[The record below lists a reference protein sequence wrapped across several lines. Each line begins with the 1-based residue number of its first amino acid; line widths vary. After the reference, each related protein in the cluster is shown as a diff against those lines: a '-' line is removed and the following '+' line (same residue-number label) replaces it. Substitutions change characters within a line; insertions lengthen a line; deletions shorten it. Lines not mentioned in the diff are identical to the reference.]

1 MKKKVR
7 IYKSP
12 TNKGKYLNKT
22 KKFLSKFQNG
32 GALTQN
38 RLLDAYSENVFSQL
52 NSDMKPEDVYENLLV
67 SGLDK
72 EMAGSIMTSVITKMI
87 EAGLFDPQYF
97 EKIAKQTSSQGRA
110 GQQPSGTPQ
119 EMGDLAQSEEPYEED
134 AYSGGDQSQ
143 MMAQDQTSQLS
154 MQEGGDMQSPEMMQE
169 QPNEL
174 EQQQEPIPF
183 DQYMDSND
191 ESPQLKFPN
200 LSEYISSNEPSWND
214 ISQMQTGGMTKKRF
228 VRSLLKKQ
236 EGGDSQS
243 AGTGDR
249 QDTLTNEIKA
259 RKNDFT
265 STLKQLSTKAL
276 GEEIYDNAQKLGD
289 PKVMEMAEGLVQ
301 KEQSNIPEA
310 QKGGILKKLAKAY
323 PDLKPV
329 TNFNKLG
336 RDELKQLGQ
345 VRGLLRDQTYAKT
358 ANDATLKKK
367 LNSALTSHVSDADLQ
382 VLFPGTQGKES
393 ILNRIAQG
401 RGPNSSKAADLQEAA
416 SYGHGLMTVDDAPM
430 LASGNLKYEMS
441 HPDDISEAAAASRF
455 AGMLENPFSRTEQGY
470 YGLDNAG
477 IGTAN
482 LLPSLYAKDFY
493 DPSAMMAATRAQ
505 AQNLGSMP
513 IGSVAT
519 GSDDLTIDSK
529 ILQDSM
535 FAKIMTNPEAYGV
548 FENPLFTGYG
558 RLSGDDL
565 LTDGYWKKKLAS
577 QLEQLEYL
585 GLSDQDKV
593 MRAEQLMGDA
603 NRVRRDY
610 YMTQKDKRFNID
622 SDYPILEFN
631 KKALTEVPSELSPAA
646 KSLWKEGNW
655 GLGRKSPHN
664 PFNITGIQSSYDFV
678 VPQFGLGKNRQVD
691 DLNFESGGY
700 VDNQE
705 DFQYLQEGAALPAAQ
720 RGGILPK
727 AQFGYANVDEDLT
740 DEERMS
746 FSKTPEF
753 AESARSMLDEDLYG
767 GRGMGYDD
775 MQYTASE
782 NLGYNEDKGD
792 QVADYYDN
800 ILTNQGPAAFQNA
813 INEGQDSYVSAIPFA
828 NNTNPFPAE
837 TISNP
842 QMEALQNYTA
852 PEDLREQGYLNNN
865 LEAQQQ
871 YLAPGEQYSDVE
883 WDNDYQY
890 GGQQVAQKGG
900 AAYKVAKAFSKAGAA
915 EENAVDPWKGYD
927 IRDSK
932 INYNRQT
939 VPYGTFS
946 GRRGRLR
953 DTLFPANRMF
963 GRTPYVKSKTDY
975 EGPMNALTP
984 LRREVT
990 KTNWRGKPK
999 KWNDYYTTGSG
1010 SDQSNELQDQIN
1022 ARNEATKELISF
1034 DPTFNDMYGDFKGS
1048 TKRKIRR
1055 GERQANR
1062 AEEYQS
1068 GGFTNNMGVNANSP
1082 NMAVNPQAEITN
1094 LDPNQGMMGGM
1105 GAFMNNNTPSINP
1118 ASQPNNINVDPNQAV
1133 DPIQQNFDDYQ
1144 YGNFKPN
1151 KNDPSEIVKVENE
1164 AKRRTKVTDGE
1175 TLANTAIAG
1184 IRGVAGLKSRFNT
1197 KNDHADY
1204 NDEMTRPENLYANTV
1219 KTYKGEEADIAG
1231 KQLGLKNFDQ
1241 MGQMDYTGMNTAK
1254 YGKFMQEG
1262 GYMEGLEEDG
1272 EYELPEELIEYLL
1285 ANGVQLDFM

>member
-97 EKIAKQTSSQGRA
+97 EKIAKQTSSQGQA

-243 AGTGDR
+243 AGTGNR

-329 TNFNKLG
+329 KNFNKLQ

-345 VRGLLRDQTYAKT
+345 VRGLLRDQAYAKT

-367 LNSALTSHVSDADLQ
+367 LNSSLTSHVSDADLQ
-382 VLFPGTQGKES
+382 LLFPGTPGKEG

-416 SYGHGLMTVDDAPM
+416 SYGQGLMTVDDAPM
-430 LASGNLKYEMS
+430 LASGDLRGEMMF
-441 HPDDISEAAAASRF
+441 DEDISEAAAASRF
-455 AGMLENPFSRTEQGY
+455 ASMLENPFSRTEQGY

-477 IGTAN
+477 IGTAS
-482 LLPSLYAKDFY
+482 LIPSLYAKDFY
-493 DPSAMMAATRAQ
+493 DPSAMIAATKAQ
-505 AQNLGSMP
+505 AQQLRTMP
-513 IGSVAT
+513 IGSIGT
-519 GSDDLTIDSK
+519 GSDNLTIDSK
-529 ILQDSM
+529 LLQDSM
-535 FAKIMTNPEAYGV
+535 FGKIMTNPEAYGV

-558 RLSGDDL
+558 RLAGEDL
-565 LTDGYWKKKLAS
+565 LTEGYWKKKLAS

-585 GLSDQDKV
+585 GLSEQDKV
-593 MRAEQLMGDA
+593 MRAEQLIGDL
-603 NRVRRDY
+603 NRLRRDY
-610 YMTQKDKRFNID
+610 YMTQKSTIDNRFGTE
-622 SDYPILEFN
+622 SSYPILEFGE
-631 KKALTEVPSELSPAA
+631 KALTEAPSELSPAA

-655 GLGRKSPHN
+655 GLGRKSPKN
-664 PFNITGIQSSYDFV
+664 PYDFV

-700 VDNQE
+700 VDDQE

-720 RGGILPK
+720 
-727 AQFGYANVDEDLT
+727 
-740 DEERMS
+740 
-746 FSKTPEF
+746 
-753 AESARSMLDEDLYG
+753 
-767 GRGMGYDD
+767 
-775 MQYTASE
+775 
-782 NLGYNEDKGD
+782 KG
-792 QVADYYDN
+792 
-800 ILTNQGPAAFQNA
+800 
-813 INEGQDSYVSAIPFA
+813 
-828 NNTNPFPAE
+828 
-837 TISNP
+837 
-842 QMEALQNYTA
+842 
-852 PEDLREQGYLNNN
+852 
-865 LEAQQQ
+865 
-871 YLAPGEQYSDVE
+871 
-883 WDNDYQY
+883 
-890 GGQQVAQKGG
+890 
-900 AAYKVAKAFSKAGAA
+900 GAA
-915 EENAVDPWKGYD
+915 EENAVDPWEGYD

-975 EGPMNALTP
+975 
-984 LRREVT
+984 
-990 KTNWRGKPK
+990 
-999 KWNDYYTTGSG
+999 YTTGSG
-1010 SDQSNELQDQIN
+1010 SGQSSELQDQIN

-1034 DPTFNDMYGDFKGS
+1034 DPSKRQMRQSFNDQYGDFKGS
-1048 TKRKIRR
+1048 AQRQIRRGERQVAKDNKRAQQNPQGDVPFLTGNPFKYKGKGAGKIRR

-1151 KNDPSEIVKVENE
+1151 KNDPSEIVKVENK

-1175 TLANTAIAG
+1175 ALANTAIAG

-1197 KNDHADY
+1197 KNDYADY

>member
-12 TNKGKYLNKT
+12 NNKGEYLNKT

-52 NSDMKPEDVYENLLV
+52 NADMKPEDIYENLLV

-97 EKIAKQTSSQGRA
+97 EKIAKQTSSQGQA

-119 EMGDLAQSEEPYEED
+119 EMGDLAQSEEPYQED
-134 AYSGGDQSQ
+134 AYSQGDQSQ

-154 MQEGGDMQSPEMMQE
+154 MQEGGDMQSPEMMQG

-191 ESPQLKFPN
+191 EPSNLKFPN
-200 LSEYISSNEPSWND
+200 LSEYLNSNEPSWND
-214 ISQMQTGGMTKKRF
+214 ISQMQTGGMTKKKF

-243 AGTGDR
+243 AGTGNR
-249 QDTLTNEIKA
+249 QDTLTNEIEA

-276 GEEIYDNAQKLGD
+276 GEEIYENAQKLGD

-336 RDELKQLGQ
+336 RDELKQLSQ
-345 VRGLLRDQTYAKT
+345 VRGLLRDQSYAKT

-382 VLFPGTQGKES
+382 LLFPGTPGKEG

-401 RGPNSSKAADLQEAA
+401 RGPNVSTAADLEEAA
-416 SYGHGLMTVDDAPM
+416 SFGQGLMTVNDAPM
-430 LASGNLKYEMS
+430 LGSGNIRYEMKN
-441 HPDDISEAAAASRF
+441 PDDISEAAAASRF

-470 YGLDNAG
+470 YGLENAG
-477 IGTAN
+477 IGSGN

-493 DPSAMMAATRAQ
+493 DPSAMIAATKSQ
-505 AQNLGSMP
+505 AQQLRNMP
-513 IGSVAT
+513 VGSVAT
-519 GSDDLTIDSK
+519 GSDNLTIDSK
-529 ILQDSM
+529 LLQDSM
-535 FAKIMTNPEAYGV
+535 FGKIMTNPEAYGV
-548 FENPLFTGYG
+548 HENPLFTGYG
-558 RLSGDDL
+558 RLAGEDL
-565 LTDGYWKKKLAS
+565 LTEGYWKKKLHS

-593 MRAEQLMGDA
+593 MRAEQLIGDS
-603 NRVRRDY
+603 NRLRRDY
-610 YMTQKDKRFNID
+610 YMTHKSTIDNRFNTE
-622 SDYPILEFN
+622 SPYPILEFN
-631 KKALTEVPSELSPAA
+631 EKALTEAPSELSPAA

-664 PFNITGIQSSYDFV
+664 PYDFV

-700 VDNQE
+700 VDDQE
-705 DFQYLQEGAALPAAQ
+705 DFQYLQEGASLPAAQ
-720 RGGILPK
+720 RGG
-727 AQFGYANVDEDLT
+727 
-740 DEERMS
+740 
-746 FSKTPEF
+746 
-753 AESARSMLDEDLYG
+753 
-767 GRGMGYDD
+767 
-775 MQYTASE
+775 
-782 NLGYNEDKGD
+782 
-792 QVADYYDN
+792 
-800 ILTNQGPAAFQNA
+800 
-813 INEGQDSYVSAIPFA
+813 
-828 NNTNPFPAE
+828 
-837 TISNP
+837 
-842 QMEALQNYTA
+842 
-852 PEDLREQGYLNNN
+852 
-865 LEAQQQ
+865 
-871 YLAPGEQYSDVE
+871 
-883 WDNDYQY
+883 
-890 GGQQVAQKGG
+890 
-900 AAYKVAKAFSKAGAA
+900 AAYNVAKAFSKAGAA
-915 EENAVDPWKGYD
+915 EENAVDPWEGYD
-927 IRDSK
+927 IRDSN
-932 INYNRQT
+932 INYNRQS

-953 DTLFPANRMF
+953 DMLFPANRMF

-975 EGPMNALTP
+975 EGPMNDLNP
-984 LRREVT
+984 VRREVT
-990 KTNWRGKPK
+990 KTNRRGIPK

-1010 SDQSNELQDQIN
+1010 SGQSNELQDQIN

-1034 DPTFNDMYGDFKGS
+1034 DPSKRQVRQGKRQAFDDMYGDFKGS
-1048 TKRKIRR
+1048 TQRKIKR
-1055 GERQANR
+1055 GERSVARDDRR
-1062 AEEYQS
+1062 AARNPEGMVGNNVPQPFRTAVKLGQKAINFGRKIKEDGIYKG
-1068 GGFTNNMGVNANSP
+1068 GGFANNMGVNANSP
-1082 NMAVNPQAEITN
+1082 NIAVNPQAEITN

-1105 GAFMNNNTPSINP
+1105 GAFMNNNTPSINS

-1133 DPIQQNFDDYQ
+1133 DPIQANFDQYQ

-1151 KNDPSEIVKVENE
+1151 KNDPSEIVKVQNNL
-1164 AKRRTKVTDGE
+1164 KNKTRITDGE
-1175 TLANTAIAG
+1175 ALANVSIAG
-1184 IRGVAGLKSRFNT
+1184 IRGIAGLKSRANT
-1197 KNDHADY
+1197 KNDYADY

-1219 KTYKGEEADIAG
+1219 KTYKGEEADVAG

-1262 GYMEGLEEDG
+1262 GYIDQFEEDG

-1285 ANGVQLDFM
+1285 ANGVELDFM